1 MTNMVYNVL
10 LSELTREHHGMIEI
24 TTLGNLDIKINGVN
38 VSDSFRKT
46 TKLLQLLNLFII
58 NRSKPLPIKLIY
70 EVIFGDDY
78 DGNEYKALQNLIYR
92 LRGVFAKHGAS
103 DCIIYKNQT
112 YMLNPALDLRVDIYI
127 MEDSYMQSL
136 DPGLPPG
143 ETAALL
149 RKAAGLY
156 KGEYML
162 DFESRDIYLHSS
174 TIRYKR
180 LYVDVV
186 CKLADLYIESKDFN
200 SAYVL
205 CDRAIA
211 IEPLEEPLYLRMI
224 CAMRSKGMDAQA
236 IGLIEH
242 YYDILDRKVGVKA
255 SGAIFDAYNEL
266 KHQAAY
272 SRRDVDRFIE
282 ELKSSSPTSK
292 ALLLDFEN
300 FKEICKNGI
309 RHSSDRDYLIALA
322 LIEINGKNP

>member
-1 MTNMVYNVL
+1 
-10 LSELTREHHGMIEI
+10 MIEI

-38 VSDSFRKT
+38 VSDNFSKT

-58 NRSKPLPIKLIY
+58 NRKKPLPIKLIY

-78 DGNEYKALQNLIYR
+78 EGNEYKSLQNLIYR
-92 LRGVFAKHGAS
+92 LRSIFAKHGAA

-112 YMLNPALDLRVDIYI
+112 YILNPALDLRVDIYI
-127 MEDSYMQSL
+127 MEDNYMRSL

-149 RKAAGLY
+149 RNAAGLY
-156 KGEYML
+156 NGEYML
-162 DFESRDIYLHSS
+162 DFDSRDIYLHSS
-174 TIRYKR
+174 AIRYKR

-186 CKLADLYIESKDFN
+186 CKLADLYIESKDYN
-200 SAYVL
+200 SVYLL

-224 CAMRSKGMDAQA
+224 CAMRNKGMDAQA
-236 IGLIEH
+236 ISLIEH
-242 YYDILDRKVGVKA
+242 YYDILYRKVGVSA
-255 SGAIFDAYNEL
+255 SGAICDAYNEM
-266 KHQAAY
+266 KRQAAY

-282 ELKSSSPTSK
+282 ELKSSLPSNQ

-309 RHSSDRDYLIALA
+309 QHSSDKDYIIALA
-322 LIEINGKNP
+322 LIEINGKQI